1 MKHEKL
7 RPSVVRIMGRNYA
20 VIFEDDSLLGVE
32 CLGMCNNHQCV
43 IVVKDNQHPIEEA
56 DTLLHEIFHAVWY
69 CMSIAMGNT
78 DEEQVVRRLSTG
90 MMSVMMDNPQLLKYF
105 QAIQNPPHLEL

>member
-7 RPSVVRIMGRNYA
+7 RPNAVRVMGRNY
-20 VIFEDDSLLGVE
+20 VVCYEEDALLGTE
-32 CLGMCNNHQCV
+32 NLGICNNHQCIIV
-43 IVVKDNQHPIEEA
+43 IKEGQHPVEEA

-69 CMSIAMGNT
+69 CMSISEGGAM
-78 DEEQVVRRLSTG
+78 EEQVVRRMASGMLS
-90 MMSVMMDNPQLLKYF
+90 VIMDNPHLLKYF